1 MTNFFKNK
9 QLPKISK
16 IAPQALKP
24 QNLDEFGYFLDGLM
38 DSDGSIT
45 QEGNVRIAFHVN
57 EIRLE

>member
-24 QNLDEFGYFLDGLM
+24 QNLDEFGYFLAGLIGINCGWAKM
-38 DSDGSIT
+38 LFFLKFR
-45 QEGNVRIAFHVN
+45 N
-57 EIRLE
+57 